1 MNFMVNQMNKLQKNR
16 KNKNKG
22 FTLVELIIVIAI
34 IAVLAAVLAPQYIK
48 YVDKSKASVDVDTV
62 AAIEQAVN
70 VLCADG
76 TISSAA
82 DNAVTWTKSTGALTG
97 TYAEQVAGI
106 LGKTAGATGSETYST
121 NKGTSSKSADVKFSV
136 TISNGTPSVSTTVAY
151 KAWAA

>member
-76 TISSAA
+76 TITATDA
-82 DNAVTWTKSTGALTG
+82 NAVTWTKATGALTG
-97 TYAEQVAGI
+97 TNAKQVADI
-106 LGKTAGATGSETYST
+106 LGKTTVSGESSTYST
-121 NKGTSSKSADVKFSV
+121 NKGTSSKAEDVTFSV
-136 TISNGTPSVSTTVAY
+136 TVTAGTPVVTSSVAY